1 MPDADFTTKQD
12 QYLAYIHLYM
22 RLHRIAPAESD
33 FRFYFG
39 TTAPSVHQMIVTLQ
53 KKGFISRTSRAP
65 RSIRLLIPVD
75 RIPELL
81 PIQSIRTSASQN

>member
-1 MPDADFTTKQD
+1 MPTADFTTKQG

-22 RLHRIAPAESD
+22 RLHRAAPAETD
-33 FRFYFG
+33 IRFYFG

-53 KKGFISRTSRAP
+53 KKGFISRLPRTP
-65 RSIRLLIPVD
+65 RSIQLLIPTEQL
-75 RIPELL
+75 PKLL

>member
-1 MPDADFTTKQD
+1 MPNADFTHKQG

-22 RLHRIAPAESD
+22 RLHRAAPAETD

-53 KKGFISRTSRAP
+53 KKGLISRVPRTP
-65 RSIRLLIPVD
+65 RSIRLLILAEQ
-75 RIPELL
+75 IPELL
-81 PIQSIRTSASQN
+81 PI